1 MECFVIFVMAWCW
14 LNATESKPRNVV
26 VNFDMEE
33 LTDYLFNSDLKNAE
47 KLIKSGIDI
56 NTKYNSGIYPIDAAI
71 NSDNPKVLEFI
82 IQNGANVNIE
92 CGLPLS
98 LAFDYC
104 MDGMIQNDIQKPYP
118 EAMEMVNILIQNGAQ
133 IDIKNKNGKTPIDV
147 LKSYASQKDKLEIL
161 KNIFREVIKNIDD
174 YL

>member
-1 MECFVIFVMAWCW
+1 M
-14 LNATESKPRNVV
+14 
-26 VNFDMEE
+26 
-33 LTDYLFNSDLKNAE
+33 
-47 KLIKSGIDI
+47 
-56 NTKYNSGIYPIDAAI
+56 
-71 NSDNPKVLEFI
+71 
-82 IQNGANVNIE
+82 
-92 CGLPLS
+92 S

-147 LKSYASQKDKLEIL
+147 LKSYVSQKDKLEIL

>member
-1 MECFVIFVMAWCW
+1 MKAWCW
-14 LNATESKPRNVV
+14 FFATIFKPRNVV

-33 LTDYLFNSDLKNAE
+33 LIHYLFNSDLENAE

-56 NTKYNSGIYPIDAAI
+56 NTKKSSGIYPIDAAI

-82 IQNGANVNIE
+82 IRNGADVNIE
-92 CGLPLS
+92 YGLPLS
-98 LAFDYC
+98 IAIDYC
-104 MDGMIQNDIQKPYP
+104 MDGMIQNDIEKPYP
-118 EAMEMVNILIQNGAQ
+118 EAIEMINILIQNGAQ
-133 IDIKNKNGKTPIDV
+133 IDIKNRNGKTPIDV

-161 KNIFREVIKNIDD
+161 KNIFRGVIKNIDD